1 MILDVIVRKTDDG
14 FTAEIP
20 SIKGCESWAHDEET
34 VLNKILEIAS
44 FYLNID
50 SLKKLKLDKA
60 RVSKN
65 KSVYKLVVEKEFQ

>member
-1 MILDVIVRKTDDG
+1 MILDIIVKKTDDG

-20 SIKGCESWAHDEET
+20 SLKGCESWAHDEET
-34 VLNKILEIAS
+34 VLDKILEIAS